1 MKSTEVP
8 LVAFSG
14 LVSLMVSQSVK
25 KLPYLTRLSDTVYL
39 HTNSANSDCVQE
51 IMADVAVT
59 IEDGVIIGANALC
72 YILLS

>member
-14 LVSLMVSQSVK
+14 LIVLQSLK
-25 KLPYLTRLSDTVYL
+25 KLPFLTCLSDTVYL
-39 HTNSANSDCVQE
+39 HTNSANSDSVHE

-59 IEDGVIIGANALC
+59 IEDGVIIGTKMH
-72 YILLS
+72 

>member
-14 LVSLMVSQSVK
+14 LVSLIVSQSVE
-25 KLPYLTRLSDTVYL
+25 KLPFLTCLSDTVYL

-51 IMADVAVT
+51 IMADVAVAM
-59 IEDGVIIGANALC
+59 EDGVIIGAV
-72 YILLS
+72 IV

>member
-1 MKSTEVP
+1 
-8 LVAFSG
+8 
-14 LVSLMVSQSVK
+14 MVSQSVK

-59 IEDGVIIGANALC
+59 SEDGVIFGAIALL
-72 YILLS
+72 LLS